1 MKRLNI
7 FFILLMVSMCLVGFK
22 HDTFQQNKEVK
33 DSVCAY
39 TDITSPV
46 ISFKNEEGII
56 LAEGTELVL
65 RDFVEVS
72 DEISNVNVTSFGKLD
87 VDEPGTYIITILAID
102 SCQNMAT
109 ELSEVKVVT
118 TEEYAEI
125 EAQKQIS
132 ISPYF
137 ENGTYFDNEKLSVSH
152 NFTNSP
158 TFEDALQSAIDNYD
172 IFGEMGEELMVPF
185 VLMALAFFCGPLV
198 IIIIVAIV
206 NIVKYS
212 KNKKILKRYELTYGS
227 ISQYKASPQNYG
239 GYGYNQPVNQPV
251 NQPYQPPVN
260 PAYQQNPINQNV
272 QQTPSY
278 VTNAVENL
286 NEQVNQTQQP
296 VQTPETQ
303 VIENNEGVGE

>member
-22 HDTFQQNKEVK
+22 HDTIQQNKEVK

-125 EAQKQIS
+125 EAQRARQRIIDERDARIAYRQEMMEYLENNYDETLYNEVYSLATAYIGMEGQCVEVAIKFLNNYRGSYTNLSDSYQIS
-132 ISPYF
+132 Y
-137 ENGTYFDNEKLSVSH
+137 
-152 NFTNSP
+152 
-158 TFEDALQSAIDNYD
+158 EDARPGD
-172 IFGEMGEELMVPF
+172 IIEYADGGNGLWHVA
-185 VLMALAFFCGPLV
+185 VYLGNGQALHGNWKGRTV
-198 IIIIVAIV
+198 ISSVV
-206 NIVKYS
+206 VS
-212 KNKKILKRYELTYGS
+212 KATDPIFKRLY
-227 ISQYKASPQNYG
+227 
-239 GYGYNQPVNQPV
+239 
-251 NQPYQPPVN
+251 
-260 PAYQQNPINQNV
+260 
-272 QQTPSY
+272 
-278 VTNAVENL
+278 
-286 NEQVNQTQQP
+286 
-296 VQTPETQ
+296 
-303 VIENNEGVGE
+303 